1 MVMEFNNKMKLFVW
15 PVFICL
21 WLFSNSTLVMGAR
34 VAGDKGV
41 VSVSPESGKEGKKP
55 GHMKPPPKLPGKIP
69 VKTGDKKIKK
79 KKKVKDRA
87 KKDTKKKG
95 TDARFVTIDFDD
107 VDIAV
112 FVKFISELTGKNFV
126 IDKAV
131 KGNVTVISPT
141 KISVKEA
148 YKVFCSVLEVHG
160 FTTIPAGNIIKVV
173 PMVQARSK
181 DIETSLLKR
190 RSASMDKV
198 VTQLIPLRYADPN
211 ELKKLLAPLIPRS
224 SVMVAYPPTGMLI
237 VTDVLSNIT
246 RLQKIIKN
254 IDIEGIG
261 AELTIVPLKYAS
273 ATKMAKSISVL
284 FQKRVTKSKKGFQG
298 DPGVKVVPDERTNA
312 LILLASEDDTV
323 KIKRLIKM
331 LDKETPRGKGGVR
344 VCYLENANAE
354 DLVNVLMAIPSGEG
368 KGTEKGRAPVL
379 SKDVKIVADNA
390 TNALVITASRDDYLV
405 LQDVIK
411 KLDITRKMVYI
422 EALLM
427 EVSVTKTFDVGT
439 QWKYVEQTGSH
450 DGREMATFGQSIMG
464 DNFMPSVINGTDSD
478 GLTTGN
484 VSMPAGFALG
494 VMGEGIKIGNITF
507 PDIGAVIR
515 AYRTDT
521 DIQILSTP
529 QIMTTDNEEAEITV
543 AKNVPYLTRTGTSDS
558 NVDYNNYEFK
568 DVGVTLN
575 ITPQI
580 NQQRYVRL
588 KISQEVSQ
596 VIGNEG
602 EGLPIS
608 LKRLVNTTVIVKD
621 GHTVVIGGLIDQ
633 TLNASKYRVPCL
645 GKIPV
650 LGWFFKSVA
659 DTDDKTNLYIFI
671 TPHIIGSPAE
681 AKKMYQNKKE
691 EIEKIKEG
699 VIKMYE
705 KPESKTDKPDKT

>member
-1 MVMEFNNKMKLFVW
+1 MVIKFNNKMKIFIW

-21 WLFSNSTLVMGAR
+21 WLFTNSTLVMGAR

-41 VSVSPESGKEGKKP
+41 VSVTPKSGQEGKRP
-55 GHMKPPPKLPGKIP
+55 GHMKLPPKPSRKIP

-79 KKKVKDRA
+79 EKKVKDRA

-95 TDARFVTIDFDD
+95 ADTRFVTIDFDD
-107 VDIAV
+107 VEIAV

-126 IDKAV
+126 INKAV
-131 KGNVTVISPT
+131 KGRVTIISPT

-160 FTTIPAGNIIKVV
+160 FTTIPSGSIIKIV

-181 DIETSLLKR
+181 DIETTLLKR
-190 RSASMDKV
+190 PSASMDKV
-198 VTQLIPLRYADPN
+198 VTQLILLRYADPN
-211 ELKKLLAPLIPRS
+211 ELKKLLAPLIPKS

-237 VTDVLSNIT
+237 VTDVLSNIS

-254 IDIEGIG
+254 IDVEGIG
-261 AELTIVPLKYAS
+261 AEITIVPLEYAS

-284 FQKRVTKSKKGFQG
+284 FQKRVTKSKKGPHG
-298 DPGVKVVPDERTNA
+298 EPGVKVVPDERTNA
-312 LILLASEDDTV
+312 LILLASEDNTV

-331 LDKETPRGKGGVR
+331 LDKETPRGEGGVQ

-354 DLVNVLMAIPSGEG
+354 ELVKVLMAIPAGQG
-368 KGTEKGRAPVL
+368 KGGEKGRAPVL

-405 LQDVIK
+405 LEDVIK
-411 KLDITRKMVYI
+411 KLDITRRMVYI

-439 QWKYVEQTGSH
+439 QWKYAEQTGSI

-464 DNFMPSVINGTDSD
+464 DNFMPSISSGTDSD
-478 GLTTGN
+478 SNSVL
-484 VSMPAGFALG
+484 SMPTGFAFG
-494 VMGEGIKIGNITF
+494 VIGEGIKIGNITF

-529 QIMTTDNEEAEITV
+529 QIMTTDNEEAEIKV
-543 AKNVPYLTRTGTSDS
+543 AKNVPYLTRTGTSES

-580 NQQRYVRL
+580 NQERYVRL

-608 LKRLVNTTVIVKD
+608 LKRLVKTTVIVKD

-633 TLNASKYRVPCL
+633 TLNAGKYQVPCL
-645 GKIPV
+645 GRIPF
-650 LGWFFKSVA
+650 LGWLFKSIS
-659 DTDDKTNLYIFI
+659 DTDDKTNLYIFL
-671 TPHIIGSPAE
+671 TPHIIESPAE
-681 AKKMYQNKKE
+681 AKKMYQKKKE

-705 KPESKTDKPDKT
+705 KPESKTDEPDKT